1 MNNLSFIGQQ
11 IASIFLTPRDRRR
24 KTRHIPA
31 ACVAFL
37 LSLLFLSLQASLA
50 QEQAPDPRASA
61 AIAIAAQRLHVPEDE
76 LQVVHEAQVAKYAS
90 LKVVHLP
97 TGRVEIVYLNPNNL
111 AVPAARIQQVLATR
125 ERVGFHGKQEQELF
139 DRAARRPLSELTTV
153 LAWVRLPGPSPRIA
167 RSGGLPLAQSV
178 SAKTLRDFH
187 KNATRGLVEQ
197 AKSQGWT
204 VLYWAQDAPVVV
216 LRVPNDQLSVL
227 EARDDVEALYLGRRY
242 RPELNISTA
251 AIDANKVWSRGFIGT
266 GVKVAVVEVPDTETA
281 TGAGIYFGHSY
292 LADGIYCNPS
302 ASPLVGKHATEVAGI
317 IASTNTTYRGVAYGV
332 PALLSANTNGT
343 DADVIKCTEW
353 AIDQGATVLN
363 YSFGFDS
370 GSNQFAGLDRY
381 VDYVIRNRSVTIV
394 KSAGN
399 SSTPQIPV
407 TSPGKGYNVL
417 TVGNYNDVNTASN
430 SDDVMSSTSVY
441 GDPYSVY
448 SDREKPEVV
457 APGVSINT
465 TCISSTTCI
474 APDSG
479 TSFAAP
485 HVAGCAALLMQRNS
499 LLGDWPE
506 SIRAVLMASAVVNI
520 EGATRLSEIDG
531 AGAIECDSADD
542 IVSGAAGGEMHE
554 AVTISSFPRDITFSA
569 TAGQTVRVVIAWDST
584 PSQPVTAG
592 TTPASDPLNADL
604 DLTVYSPNITV
615 VASSNSHD
623 NSYEIVEFTAATT
636 GVYTARI
643 SAPRFDG
650 ASEYLGFAWWR
661 GTRERN

>member
-1 MNNLSFIGQQ
+1 METQPFTGKPDSRRPAF
-11 IASIFLTPRDRRR
+11 ALT
-24 KTRHIPA
+24 TCI
-31 ACVAFL
+31 L
-37 LSLLFLSLQASLA
+37 LLLLLGLFLPASRSYA
-50 QEQAPDPRASA
+50 QPPSPREA
-61 AIAIAAQRLHVPEDE
+61 AALAIAAQRLNVPEDE
-76 LQVVHEAQVAKYAS
+76 LQVVHEAQVAKYAA
-90 LKVVHLP
+90 LKVAHAP
-97 TGRVEIVYLNPNNL
+97 TGRVEIVYLNPNNQP
-111 AVPAARIQQVLATR
+111 VPAARIEQVLATR
-125 ERVGFHGKQEQELF
+125 ERAGFQDKQEQALF
-139 DRAARRPLSELTTV
+139 DRASRRPASELTTV
-153 LAWVRLPGPSPRIA
+153 LAWVRLPGPPPRIA

-204 VLYWAQDAPVVV
+204 VLYWSQDAPVVV
-216 LRVPNDQLSVL
+216 LRVPNGQLPVL
-227 EARDDVEALYLGRRY
+227 EARDDVDALYLGRRY
-242 RPELNISTA
+242 HPELNISTS
-251 AIDANKVWSRGFIGT
+251 AIDANKVWARGFIGT
-266 GVKVAVVEVPDTETA
+266 GVNVAVVGVPDTDTA

-292 LADGIYCNPS
+292 LADGTYCHPS
-302 ASPLVGKHATEVAGI
+302 ATPLIGKHATEVAGV

-332 PALLSANTNGT
+332 PALLSANTDGS
-343 DADVIKCTEW
+343 DADIIQCTEW

-363 YSFGFDS
+363 YSFGSDT
-370 GSNQFAGLDRY
+370 GTNQFDGLDRY
-381 VDYVIRNRSVTIV
+381 MDYVIRNRFVTIV

-399 SSTPQIPV
+399 SSTPSIPV

-417 TVGNYNDVNTASN
+417 TVGNYNDVNTAAN

-441 GDPYSVY
+441 GDPYSVF

-474 APDSG
+474 GADSG

-499 LLGDWPE
+499 VLETWPE
-506 SIRAVLMASAVVNI
+506 SIRAVLMASAVVNL

-531 AGAIECDSADD
+531 AGGIECDSADD

-554 AVTISSFPRDITFSA
+554 TVSSTSFPRDITFSA
-569 TAGQTVRVVIAWDST
+569 TAGKTVRVVIAWDST
-584 PSQPVTAG
+584 PSQPAPG
-592 TTPASDPLNADL
+592 ATPTSDPLNADL
-604 DLTVYSPNITV
+604 DLTVYSPSITV
-615 VASSNSHD
+615 VATSNSHD
-623 NSYEIVEFTAATT
+623 NSYEIVEFTAPTT

-650 ASEYLGFAWWR
+650 TSEYLGFAWWQ
-661 GTRERN
+661 GTREK

>member
-1 MNNLSFIGQQ
+1 MASLSIIGKQ
-11 IASIFLTPRDRRR
+11 ISSIFMTASGRGRR
-24 KTRHIPA
+24 PGA
-31 ACVAFL
+31 APTIYIAVLAF
-37 LSLLFLSLQASLA
+37 LFLSLEASLIQA
-50 QEQAPDPRASA
+50 QALDPRASA
-61 AIAIAAQRLHVPEDE
+61 AIAIAAQRLQVPADE
-76 LQVVHEAQVAKYAS
+76 LQVVHEVQLAKYAS
-90 LKVVHLP
+90 LKVIHLP

-111 AVPAARIQQVLATR
+111 PVPPTRIQQVIATR
-125 ERVGFHGKQEQELF
+125 ERAGFHGKQEQALF
-139 DRAARRPLSELTTV
+139 DRAARRPASELTTV

-167 RSGGLPLAQSV
+167 RPGGLPLAQSV

-216 LRVPNDQLSVL
+216 LRVPNDQLPVL
-227 EARDDVEALYLGRRY
+227 EARDDVDALYLGRRY
-242 RPELNISTA
+242 RPELNISA
-251 AIDANKVWSRGFIGT
+251 SAIDANKVWARGFIGT
-266 GVKVAVVEVPDTETA
+266 GVKVAVVEVPDTPTA

-302 ASPLVGKHATEVAGI
+302 ASPLVGVHATEVAGI
-317 IASTNTTYRGVAYGV
+317 IASTNATYRGIAYGA

-343 DADVIKCTEW
+343 DADIIKCTEW

-370 GSNQFAGLDRY
+370 GSNQLAGLDRY
-381 VDYVIRNRSVTIV
+381 VDYIIRNRSVTII
-394 KSAGN
+394 KSSGN
-399 SSTPQIPV
+399 SSTPQSPV

-417 TVGNYNDVNTASN
+417 TVGNYNDVNTVSN
-430 SDDVMSSTSVY
+430 ADDVMSSTSVY

-465 TCISSTTCI
+465 TCTSSTTCI

-479 TSFAAP
+479 TSFSAP
-485 HVAGCAALLMQRNS
+485 HVAGCAALLMHRNS
-499 LLGDWPE
+499 VLGVWPE

-520 EGATRLSEIDG
+520 EGSTRLSEIDG
-531 AGAIECDSADD
+531 VGGIECDSADD
-542 IVSGAAGGEMHE
+542 IVSGAAGAEMHE
-554 AVTISSFPRDITFSA
+554 VLTSTSFPRDITFSA
-569 TAGQTVRVVIAWDST
+569 TAGKTVRVVIAWDST
-584 PSQPVTAG
+584 PSQPAPG
-592 TTPASDPLNADL
+592 ATPVADPLNADL
-604 DLTVYSPNITV
+604 DLTVYAPNATP
-615 VASSNSHD
+615 VASSYSRD

-643 SAPRFDG
+643 SGTRFDG
-650 ASEYLGFAWWR
+650 ASEYLGFAWWQ

>member
-1 MNNLSFIGQQ
+1 M
-11 IASIFLTPRDRRR
+11 
-24 KTRHIPA
+24 
-31 ACVAFL
+31 
-37 LSLLFLSLQASLA
+37 
-50 QEQAPDPRASA
+50 
-61 AIAIAAQRLHVPEDE
+61 
-76 LQVVHEAQVAKYAS
+76 
-90 LKVVHLP
+90 
-97 TGRVEIVYLNPNNL
+97 
-111 AVPAARIQQVLATR
+111 
-125 ERVGFHGKQEQELF
+125 
-139 DRAARRPLSELTTV
+139 
-153 LAWVRLPGPSPRIA
+153 
-167 RSGGLPLAQSV
+167 
-178 SAKTLRDFH
+178 
-187 KNATRGLVEQ
+187 
-197 AKSQGWT
+197 
-204 VLYWAQDAPVVV
+204 V
-216 LRVPNDQLSVL
+216 LRVPNGQLPVL
-227 EARDDVEALYLGRRY
+227 KARDDVAPSTSDDVIT
-242 RPELNISTA
+242 PELNISA
-251 AIDANKVWSRGFIGT
+251 SAIDANKVWARGFIGT
-266 GVKVAVVEVPDTETA
+266 GVKVAVVETPDKDTG

-292 LADGIYCNPS
+292 LADGVYCNPA
-302 ASPLVGKHATEVAGI
+302 ASLLIGKHATEVAGV
-317 IASTNTTYRGVAYGV
+317 IASTSTTYRGIAYGV
-332 PALLSANTNGT
+332 PALLSANTDGS
-343 DADVIKCTEW
+343 DADIIKCTEW

-363 YSFGFDS
+363 YSFGTQNT
-370 GSNQFAGLDRY
+370 SNQFDGLDRY
-381 VDYVIRNRSVTIV
+381 VDYVIRNRSVTII

-399 SSTPQIPV
+399 ATATFPASSPV

-441 GDPYSVY
+441 GDPYSVF

-474 APDSG
+474 GADSG

-499 LLGDWPE
+499 VLGVWPE

-604 DLTVYSPNITV
+604 DLIVYSPNITV